1 MSQPKKRA
9 RPCPMLDDN
18 GIREEMRPPYQL
30 LGRTPKEI
38 AAEINKN
45 HKLTVTNWFRNRGP
59 QVRDKLNK
67 LGYKKRLCPKQT

>member
-45 HKLTVTNWFRNRGP
+45 HKLTVTGP